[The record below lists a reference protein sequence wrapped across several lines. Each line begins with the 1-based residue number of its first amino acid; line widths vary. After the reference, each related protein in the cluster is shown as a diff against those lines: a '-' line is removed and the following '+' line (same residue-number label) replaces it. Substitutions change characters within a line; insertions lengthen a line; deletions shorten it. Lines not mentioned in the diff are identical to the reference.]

1 MAIEKNT
8 RTTTAYAALR
18 YAPRPAA
25 GKAVV
30 GQLMSAKQRDFL
42 TSLVTNKF
50 RADAAGIRLLVPVQG
65 KYSAADIEALA
76 AEIDAPAKIV
86 AHVQAQLN
94 RTNITAHDLID
105 SWITA
110 RDAARR
116 MVSMKRAAAPHVAAA
131 DAPVSVVDG
140 QTYRAPDGRTFHVYQ
155 GQAGHLLAKLWDAAE
170 DAFGYFGAA
179 TRLPAGLV
187 KLTTEELQAFGRAT
201 GTCAVCMRHLTD
213 DTSVARGIGPI
224 CARKLGF

>member
-1 MAIEKNT
+1 MAIERGT
-8 RTTTAYAALR
+8 GASTAYATQR

-42 TSLVTNKF
+42 TSLVTDKF
-50 RADAAGIRLLVPVQG
+50 RADAAGIRLLTPVQG

-86 AHVQAQLN
+86 EHVQAQLN
-94 RTNITAHDLID
+94 RTNITARALID

-116 MVSMKRAAAPHVAAA
+116 MLTTKRAAAPRVAAA
-131 DAPVSVVDG
+131 AAPVSVEDG

-155 GQAGHLLAKLWDAAE
+155 GQAGHLLAKLWNAAD

-179 TRLPAGLV
+179 NRLPAGLV
-187 KLTTEELQAFGRAT
+187 QLTTEELQAFGRAT

-213 DTSVARGIGPI
+213 DESVARGIGPV
-224 CARKLGF
+224 CYSRM